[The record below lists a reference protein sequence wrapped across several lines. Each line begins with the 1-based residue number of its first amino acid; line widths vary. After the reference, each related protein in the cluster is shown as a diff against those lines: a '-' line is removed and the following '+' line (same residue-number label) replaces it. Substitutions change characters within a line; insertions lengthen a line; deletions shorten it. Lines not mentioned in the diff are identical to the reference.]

1 MLTFWQ
7 NSRGGR
13 RRCVFVVVVG
23 RVYNYYRVHN
33 QKVAHFESTLIFP
46 TKFPSNYLYRKLSHE
61 RARDTQKRTKN
72 TRDNKRESQTR
83 LVVVRKMSTTTTK
96 TSRYENDALEVS
108 IAKALAAILSSD
120 SCNLE
125 GLTIASI
132 VDRLETSLEG
142 HVAEDERRIKRTKKK
157 YVRHMVQ
164 AHIDEN
170 HPHHEKAKRGEPITS
185 ATLIEEEEK
194 REEEDEEEESD
205 VDSETDEGGAEK
217 YYSAKRT
224 TRGDTKPTKKK
235 ARVGDKKGKK
245 RKRSS
250 TKEKEI
256 KDPNKPKGPQGPYMC
271 FVSHNRD
278 KIIKEFP
285 GIKFGEVGK
294 KLGQRWQNLS
304 EKGREMYNEMAEKDK
319 ERYQK
324 EMEKYVPMS
333 DAELN
338 KLKQKAEKEKK
349 EKSEN
354 SAFKKPYKCSEKL
367 KTFLGGQETIN
378 RAQLTKE
385 MWKYFKENNLM
396 DPENKQFVVCDD
408 KLFKLIGEKRFRA
421 FGFAKY
427 LAKDLIPM

>member
-1 MLTFWQ
+1 
-7 NSRGGR
+7 
-13 RRCVFVVVVG
+13 
-23 RVYNYYRVHN
+23 
-33 QKVAHFESTLIFP
+33 
-46 TKFPSNYLYRKLSHE
+46 
-61 RARDTQKRTKN
+61 
-72 TRDNKRESQTR
+72 
-83 LVVVRKMSTTTTK
+83 MSFTTTTTK
-96 TSRYENDALEVS
+96 KTHHHLSYENDALEVS
-108 IAKALAAILSSD
+108 IAKSLAEILSSE

-125 GLTIASI
+125 RLTIASI
-132 VDRLETSLEG
+132 VDRLEQSLERD
-142 HVAEDERRIKRTKKK
+142 VAEDEKKIKRTKKK
-157 YVRHMVQ
+157 YVRFMVQ

-170 HPHHEKAKRGEPITS
+170 HPQHEKAKRGEPITS

-194 REEEDEEEESD
+194 REDDEFEEEEEEESD
-205 VDSETDEGGAEK
+205 VDSDTDTKEGADEK
-217 YYSAKRT
+217 YYDAKRT

-235 ARVGDKKGKK
+235 GKK

-250 TKEKEI
+250 RKEKEI

>member
-1 MLTFWQ
+1 M
-7 NSRGGR
+7 
-13 RRCVFVVVVG
+13 
-23 RVYNYYRVHN
+23 
-33 QKVAHFESTLIFP
+33 K
-46 TKFPSNYLYRKLSHE
+46 
-61 RARDTQKRTKN
+61 
-72 TRDNKRESQTR
+72 
-83 LVVVRKMSTTTTK
+83 
-96 TSRYENDALEVS
+96 
-108 IAKALAAILSSD
+108 
-120 SCNLE
+120 
-125 GLTIASI
+125 
-132 VDRLETSLEG
+132 
-142 HVAEDERRIKRTKKK
+142 
-157 YVRHMVQ
+157 
-164 AHIDEN
+164 
-170 HPHHEKAKRGEPITS
+170 
-185 ATLIEEEEK
+185 
-194 REEEDEEEESD
+194 
-205 VDSETDEGGAEK
+205 
-217 YYSAKRT
+217 
-224 TRGDTKPTKKK
+224 
-235 ARVGDKKGKK
+235 KKGKK

-250 TKEKEI
+250 RKEKEI

>member
-1 MLTFWQ
+1 MCTPTAYTTKKWRIIS
-7 NSRGGR
+7 SRD
-13 RRCVFVVVVG
+13 
-23 RVYNYYRVHN
+23 
-33 QKVAHFESTLIFP
+33 IFP
-46 TKFPSNYLYRKLSHE
+46 HKIPPPIIYKSKALTQKSDERQE
-61 RARDTQKRTKN
+61 RA
-72 TRDNKRESQTR
+72 SQTR
-83 LVVVRKMSTTTTK
+83 IVVVRKMSTTTTTK
-96 TSRYENDALEVS
+96 TSSHENDALEVS

-125 GLTIASI
+125 RLTIASI

-194 REEEDEEEESD
+194 REEDEEEESD